1 MCVCVFCVNVS
12 HLHCV
17 SVPVAGC
24 LVCLHI
30 KIKSCINILTSPR
43 FCFCFISAALCNAVV
58 ILFHVRLVLVA
69 LLLLVVVFVAVKP

>member
-1 MCVCVFCVNVS
+1 MCVLCENVS

-17 SVPVAGC
+17 SLPFAAC

-30 KIKSCINILTSPR
+30 KIKSCINILTSHR

-58 ILFHVRLVLVA
+58 ILFHVRLVYVA
-69 LLLLVVVFVAVKP
+69 LLLPVVVFDAVKP